1 MRRTTLAMLVLVV
14 AAAGLVGWGLWS
26 RSTALAALKATA
38 DDESVPRV
46 ELISPQKGPAT
57 RSLDLPGNIN
67 AWYEAPI
74 YAQVAGYVRSWDR
87 DIGAA
92 VRKGEL
98 LATIDAPALDEQ
110 LGTAQANLAVAE
122 ARAKLADV
130 TAKRWKALSGTEAVA
145 QQDVD
150 VQVAG
155 AVAQQA
161 QVQAARHEVGR
172 YQALEA
178 FKRIVAPF
186 DGVVTSRRTDVGSY
200 VTAAGGDAGS
210 PAAASELFT
219 VADIH
224 RLRVFV
230 SVPEDYADVLKPG
243 LTATLRLPQ
252 FPNRTFQARYETT
265 AGAFSPQSR
274 SVMTELTVDNA
285 DHAIWPGTFANVHFT
300 VPSDTAVLIVPEQAL
315 LFRAQGMQVAVVDA
329 QNHVHLQDVTLGLN
343 LGRNVQV
350 TGGLKAEDR
359 LVNDPSAGLLEGET
373 VQVAAPAK
381 GYAAEPDPA
390 AKAPAASEEADVR

>member
-1 MRRTTLAMLVLVV
+1 MRRTILALLVLAV
-14 AAAGLVGWGLWS
+14 AAGGLVAWGLWS
-26 RSTALAALKATA
+26 RSAALAALKATA

-46 ELISPQKGPAT
+46 ELISPQRGPAT

-74 YAQVAGYVRSWDR
+74 YAQVAGYVRSWDK
-87 DIGAA
+87 DIGAT

-110 LGTAQANLAVAE
+110 LGTAQANLAVAD
-122 ARAKLADV
+122 ARSKLADV
-130 TAKRWKALSGTEAVA
+130 TAKRWKSLAGTQAVA
-145 QQDVD
+145 QQDID

-200 VTAAGGDAGS
+200 VNAAGGDAGA

-224 RLRVFV
+224 RLRLFV

-274 SVMTELTVDNA
+274 SVTTELTVDNP

-315 LFRAQGMQVAVVDA
+315 LFRAQGMQVALVDA
-329 QNHVHLQDVTLGLN
+329 QNRVHLQNVTLGLN

-350 TGGLKAEDR
+350 TGGLKPEDR

-373 VQVAAPAK
+373 VQVSQPAM
-381 GYAAEPDPA
+381 GYAAEPEPAKQPA
-390 AKAPAASEEADVR
+390 ANEEADVR

>member
-1 MRRTTLAMLVLVV
+1 MKRTTLALLVLVV
-14 AAAGLVGWGLWS
+14 AAGGSVAWGLWS
-26 RSTALAALKATA
+26 RSTALAALKTTA
-38 DDESVPRV
+38 EDESVPRV
-46 ELISPQKGPAT
+46 ELISPRKGPAT

-67 AWYEAPI
+67 AWAEAPI
-74 YAQVAGYVRSWDR
+74 YAQVTGYVRSWDK
-87 DIGAA
+87 DIGAT

-110 LGTAQANLAVAE
+110 LATAQANLAVAD

-186 DGVVTSRRTDVGSY
+186 DGVVTSRRTDVGSF
-200 VTAAGGDAGS
+200 VNAAGGDAGS
-210 PAAASELFT
+210 TAAASELFT

-224 RLRVFV
+224 RLRVYV
-230 SVPEDYADVLKPG
+230 SVPEDYAEVLKPG

-252 FPNRTFQARYETT
+252 FPNRTFEARYETT

-274 SVMTELTVDNA
+274 SVTTQLSVDNA

-300 VPSDTAVLIVPEQAL
+300 VPADAAVLIVPEQAL
-315 LFRAQGMQVAVVDA
+315 MFRAQGMQVALVDA
-329 QNHVHLQDVTLGLN
+329 QNRVHLQNVTLGLN

-350 TGGLKAEDR
+350 VGGLKPEDR
-359 LVNDPSAGLLEGET
+359 MVNDPSAGLLEGET
-373 VQVAAPAK
+373 VQVTQPAK
-381 GYAAEPDPA
+381 GYAAEPEPA
-390 AKAPAASEEADVR
+390 AKAPSASEEADVR

>member
-1 MRRTTLAMLVLVV
+1 MLLLV
-14 AAAGLVGWGLWS
+14 AAALGLVAWGLWS
-26 RSTALAALKATA
+26 RGAAFAALKATA

-46 ELISPQKGPAT
+46 ELISPARGPAT
-57 RSLDLPGNIN
+57 RSLDLPGNVN

-74 YAQVAGYVRSWDR
+74 YAQVAGYVASWDK
-87 DIGAA
+87 DIGAV
-92 VRKGEL
+92 VRKGEV

-110 LGTAQANLAVAE
+110 LGTAQANLAVAD

-130 TAKRWKALSGTEAVA
+130 TAKRWKALSGTQAVA

-155 AVAQQA
+155 AVAQEA
-161 QVQAARHEVGR
+161 SVQAARHEVGR

-178 FKRIVAPF
+178 FKRVVAPF

-200 VTAAGGDAGS
+200 VNAAGGDAGS
-210 PAAASELFT
+210 PGAASELFT

-230 SVPEDYADVLKPG
+230 SVPEDYADVLRPG
-243 LTATLRLPQ
+243 LTATLKLPQ

-274 SVMTELTVDNA
+274 SVTTELTVDNA
-285 DHAIWPGTFANVHFT
+285 DRAIWPGTFANVHFT

-315 LFRAQGMQVAVVDA
+315 LFRAQGMQVALVDA
-329 QNHVHLQDVTLGLN
+329 QNRVHLQDVTLGLN
-343 LGRNVQV
+343 LGRTVQV
-350 TGGLKAEDR
+350 VSGLKPDDR
-359 LVNDPSAGLLEGET
+359 LINDPSTGLLEGET
-373 VQVAAPAK
+373 VQVVQPTR
-381 GYAAEPDPA
+381 GYAAEPATA
-390 AKAPAASEEADVR
+390 AKAPSPGEEADTR